1 MCGGNHSHWSKYT
14 PFVDQKTMCGT
25 QFRYNFFWVGVDEW
39 TPGPFPTWCI
49 GGKDGLLVQ
58 YACDDELELMV

>member
-1 MCGGNHSHWSKYT
+1 MCGA
-14 PFVDQKTMCGT
+14 

-58 YACDDELELMV
+58 YPCDDELELMV